1 MTELAEVLEMA
12 GDMAFTVSF
21 RKKVTEESVVE
32 KLGTVGANHLADDK
46 FRTQMAK

>member
-21 RKKVTEESVVE
+21 RKKVTEDNV
-32 KLGTVGANHLADDK
+32 
-46 FRTQMAK
+46 